1 MTLKEDGFHGIIEFF
16 QDSIYTT
23 FVKNGGFREINS
35 NNIAREHGES
45 WEVHISMEERVVQ
58 NILFFYSLAEVI
70 GYLPDFCFSWVK
82 PDIDRYHEIDL
93 SGTLSASEQIEL
105 QAFVSKLISHMH

>member
-16 QDSIYTT
+16 KDSIYTT
-23 FVKNGGFREINS
+23 FVENGGIREINA
-35 NNIAREHGES
+35 NNIAREHDDSSEY
-45 WEVHISMEERVVQ
+45 HISKEEKVVQ

-93 SGTLSASEQIEL
+93 SDTLSATEQIEL
-105 QAFVSKLISHMH
+105 QAFVSKLILHMH